1 MCTVLFIQCK
11 IFFQRFLDVDL
22 DDPDADLDDPEVV
35 PVDPGDDHN
44 DPEAGPDEPEDIP
57 LLGRQ
62 RARGLRGEVHSRQQQ
77 LTEGN
82 QVFYRK

>member
-1 MCTVLFIQCK
+1 M
-11 IFFQRFLDVDL
+11 
-22 DDPDADLDDPEVV
+22 

-82 QVFYRK
+82 